1 MIASA
6 LRAEIERCTRTIR
19 SSNPLFSSALD
30 GTIPSRA
37 PSAPRALAPLLDL
50 LDREA
55 RDRTAAHLA
64 HRAFFLYLAAENGL
78 PWMRMVEQRCGIP
91 RETLAFLGRAQDEC
105 RNGVEEALD
114 SLDVLVSDP
123 AQLPVLR
130 SQLRELIG
138 HFDRL
143 CEEVARA
150 RVDIHV
156 SAA

>member
-6 LRAEIERCTRTIR
+6 LRAEIERSTRTIR
-19 SSNPLFSSALD
+19 SSNPLFSSAWD
-30 GTIPSRA
+30 GTLPGRGL
-37 PSAPRALAPLLDL
+37 APRALAPLLDL
-50 LDREA
+50 LDRGA
-55 RDRTAAHLA
+55 RDQTVAHLA

-78 PWMRMVEQRCGIP
+78 PWMQMVERRCGIP
-91 RETLAFLGRAQDEC
+91 REALAFLDRAQDEC

-114 SLDVLVSDP
+114 ALDTLVGDP
-123 AQLPVLR
+123 TQLPVLR
-130 SQLRELIG
+130 SELHELIG

-150 RVDIHV
+150 RTDVHV